1 LDIGYQISVHNCYRT
16 TMIEDG
22 SYIWTWTKIEAQ
34 PDPQHGVPIPRS
46 SHGVSYL
53 AHSDTLIV
61 YGGEHVART
70 PIEDEAASCWI
81 CRNITT
87 ASSAAWQRIDCSS
100 LSRISPPSR
109 IAHAQALY
117 DDRYLYVFGGRAGI
131 TMQEQAMNDL
141 WVLDT
146 ADFTWNQVIVD
157 SSDEGSNLPEARSF
171 HRMICI
177 GTNLYVFGGC
187 GAQHGRLNDL
197 YKFDIRTKTWQ
208 FLGLSHHLRGR
219 GGPNLL
225 SLQSGRQLAV
235 VAGFAGEE
243 TADGHVYTIAKSHND
258 NDETYYGAWEADAL
272 TPLLQGMRP
281 RSVCASAS
289 FAVLGMAIIFGG
301 EVDPSD
307 KGHEGAGAFEND
319 IVVLEERTGAYL
331 STRKAPTET
340 DQNTISWPE
349 KRGWSAAASTE
360 SPNGTGNLFLFGG
373 LAGDDANPKR
383 LNDLWRLD
391 IQKSK

>member
-1 LDIGYQISVHNCYRT
+1 
-16 TMIEDG
+16 MIQQDDT

-53 AHSDTLIV
+53 AHCDTLIV

-70 PIEDEAASCWI
+70 PIEDEAALCWI
-81 CRNITT
+81 CRNVTK
-87 ASSAAWQRIDCSS
+87 ASSAAAWQRVDCSS
-100 LSRISPPSR
+100 SSSIVSPPSR

-146 ADFTWNQVIVD
+146 ADFTWSQVIVH
-157 SSDEGSNLPEARSF
+157 SNDEDAAAALPEARSF

-177 GTNLYVFGGC
+177 GSNLYVFGGC
-187 GAQHGRLNDL
+187 GAKHGRLHDL
-197 YKFDIRTKTWQ
+197 YKFDILTKTWHC
-208 FLGLSHHLRGR
+208 LGASHHLRGR

-243 TADGHVYTIAKSHND
+243 TADGHVYTMTSSHND
-258 NDETYYGAWEADAL
+258 TDKNHHGAWETDAL

-289 FAVLGMAIIFGG
+289 LATLGLAIIFGG
-301 EVDPSD
+301 EVDTSD

-319 IVVLEERTGAYL
+319 IVVLDERTGAYL
-331 STRKAPTET
+331 STRKAPAEK
-340 DQNTISWPE
+340 DRKAISWPE
-349 KRGWSAAASTE
+349 KRGWSDAASTE
-360 SPNGTGNLFLFGG
+360 NPNGTGHLFLFGG

-391 IQKSK
+391 ILKAM

>member
-1 LDIGYQISVHNCYRT
+1 MILDTAT
-16 TMIEDG
+16 TMIHNQEG
-22 SYIWTWTKIEAQ
+22 SYIWTWTQIEAQ

-53 AHSDTLIV
+53 AHCDTLIV

-70 PIEDEAASCWI
+70 PMEDESASCWI
-81 CRNITT
+81 CRNVTTT
-87 ASSAAWQRIDCSS
+87 AAAAWKRIDCSTS
-100 LSRISPPSR
+100 STSPPSR

-117 DDRYLYVFGGRAGI
+117 DDRYLYIFGGRAGI
-131 TMQEQAMNDL
+131 TMQERAMNDL

-146 ADFTWNQVIVD
+146 ADFTWSQVIVN
-157 SSDEGSNLPEARSF
+157 SNDAYLPEARSF

-177 GTNLYVFGGC
+177 GSNLYVFGGC
-187 GAQHGRLNDL
+187 GAHHGRLNDL
-197 YKFDIRTKTWQ
+197 YTFDIATKTWHC
-208 FLGLSHHLRGR
+208 LGVSHHLRGR

-243 TADGHVYTIAKSHND
+243 TADGHVYTMAVRRHND
-258 NDETYYGAWEADAL
+258 DHDENANNGAWETDAL

-281 RSVCASAS
+281 RSVCVSAS
-289 FAVLGMAIIFGG
+289 FPTLGLAIVFGG

-319 IVVLEERTGAYL
+319 IVVLDERTGAYL
-331 STRKAPTET
+331 STRKAAADEM
-340 DQNTISWPE
+340 SWPE
-349 KRGWSAAASTE
+349 QRGWSDAASTE
-360 SPNGTGNLFLFGG
+360 TPSDGGGTGHLFLFGG
-373 LAGDDANPKR
+373 LAGDDTNPQR